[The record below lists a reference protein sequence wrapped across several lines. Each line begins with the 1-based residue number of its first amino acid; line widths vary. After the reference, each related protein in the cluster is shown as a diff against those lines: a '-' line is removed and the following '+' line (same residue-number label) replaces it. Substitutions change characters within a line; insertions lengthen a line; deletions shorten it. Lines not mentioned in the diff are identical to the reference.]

1 MRQRSIRIK
10 ESIVVTKILKY
21 LKAFIDYS
29 QIIDEVYENLKDHN
43 RTRKRRVLIVFD
55 DVIADMESN
64 KKLSPIVNE
73 LFLRLRKLNISLR
86 F

>member
-1 MRQRSIRIK
+1 M
-10 ESIVVTKILKY
+10 
-21 LKAFIDYS
+21 
-29 QIIDEVYENLKDHN
+29 
-43 RTRKRRVLIVFD
+43 FD